1 MLTIFSLVLMRVRA
15 GQPGLALPLAL
26 MAFAPIATAHA
37 QDASRQDASPASA
50 GDGGAPTPSPPRPP
64 IDLTAI
70 QAAIGADQAAAAKQP
85 DDAAPAPLAAPGSAV
100 PATAQG
106 AVRPP
111 SAGVLNP
118 DTSVIVDGSFGYYG
132 RRRSDFSAIRI
143 PVAGDDPSSSKEG
156 FTLQEVELAFQA
168 AVDPYLEAA
177 VFLTIPNLEGI
188 EVEEAYLLTTALP
201 ANLQIKAG
209 TFRSQ
214 VGRNNGQHLHLQHF
228 TRRPLMTPL
237 LFGGDGFRAPG
248 LQVSLLL
255 PGLPWFATLYAEAF
269 SVGAPDQAG
278 VSTFGGGNRGLASL
292 AYTAVLEQ
300 FWSPSEATSV
310 LVGLNFATAISSE
323 CAVAPCGL
331 GRRDYLY
338 GGDLYFKWRPPTVV
352 GEMGSIMWSTEYF
365 ARTISEDGPTEGVLY
380 TEPVVQVAKRW
391 YLGTRL
397 DLTGVPA
404 GFNVPRRYAIA
415 GSVTFAPSEFSRFRL
430 YGQNLW
436 GPDVP
441 GALVGFVQFELSIG
455 AHGAH
460 PF

>member
-1 MLTIFSLVLMRVRA
+1 MLASAVEA
-15 GQPGLALPLAL
+15 
-26 MAFAPIATAHA
+26 MAIAPAHA
-37 QDASRQDASPASA
+37 QDAGQQDAPHAPAV
-50 GDGGAPTPSPPRPP
+50 DGGAPPAPAP
-64 IDLTAI
+64 DLAAI
-70 QAAIGADQAAAAKQP
+70 RAAIGADQQP
-85 DDAAPAPLAAPGSAV
+85 ATGSPDKGAPASVAPGADAPV
-100 PATAQG
+100 TAQS

-132 RRRSDFSAIRI
+132 RHRSDFAGIGI
-143 PVAGDDPSSSKEG
+143 PVSGDDPSNSKEG

-214 VGRNNGQHLHLQHF
+214 LGRNNGQHLHLQHF

-237 LFGGDGFRAPG
+237 LFGADGFRAPG

-269 SVGAPDQAG
+269 SVGAPDVG
-278 VSTFGGGNRGLASL
+278 VVATFGGGSRGPASL
-292 AYTAVLEQ
+292 AYTGVLEQ

-310 LVGLNFATAISSE
+310 FLGLNFATAIASE
-323 CAVAPCGL
+323 CALPPCGD

-352 GEMGSIMWSTEYF
+352 GEMGSLMWSTEYF
-365 ARTISEDGPTEGVLY
+365 ARTISQGGPTEGALY

-391 YLGTRL
+391 YLGTRF
-397 DLTGVPA
+397 DLTGVPSGA
-404 GFNVPRRYAIA
+404 NVPRRYGVA

-430 YGQNLW
+430 YAQNLW

-441 GALVGFVQFELSIG
+441 SALIGFVQLELSIG